1 MSKALVIKGADFSQ
15 NKITTVIFDG
25 VHTDGITVSQTAI
38 SASEIG
44 ASYRLTATLSPI
56 DSTDPV
62 RWTSSDDNVA
72 SVVDGVVT
80 IVGCGSCII
89 SAKSGSHTATCTV
102 TVEIELTGFTVET
115 GLTATAPNATN
126 DIPSYIVGKNP
137 STGSYNYQT
146 RAATLAV
153 DSTEQRLSSDKRI
166 MSGTGSSATLLPAES
181 RGWGYLNYGWMIPN
195 RLPNNCKKI
204 RVYNLNS
211 NYGSIPLFYKS
222 NVLSDNYENYI
233 CHRKPTGWIFNSDTD
248 VSNAPWAY
256 AQVTEYDVPDGYDS
270 VNVNWYIPSDTVGTD
285 SPLFFKMTDDQRAAF
300 RIVCC

>member
-1 MSKALVIKGADFSQ
+1 MSKAIVIKGADFSQ
-15 NKITTVIFDG
+15 NKVANVTFEGI
-25 VHTDGITVSQTAI
+25 HTESITVSPNTI
-38 SASEIG
+38 SASAIG
-44 ASYRLTATLSPI
+44 ATYQLNSTIFPS
-56 DSTDPV
+56 DSTDPIQ
-62 RWTSSDDNVA
+62 WLASDSDVA
-72 SVVDGVVT
+72 TVNDGIVT
-80 IVGCGSCII
+80 ITGCGTCNI
-89 SAKSGSHTATCTV
+89 SARSGSHTATCTV

-115 GLTATAPNATN
+115 GLAASAPNATN

-153 DSTEQRLSSDKRI
+153 DSTEQCLSSDYRI
-166 MSGTGSSATLLPAES
+166 MSGTGASATLRPAES

-233 CHRKPTGWIFNSDTD
+233 CHRKPTGWIFNSDSD
-248 VSNAPWAY
+248 VSNAPWTFT
-256 AQVTEYDVPDGYDS
+256 QVTEYDVPDGYDS
-270 VNVNWYIPSDTVGTD
+270 VNVDWYIPND
-285 SPLFFKMTDDQRAAF
+285 SVDGNSPIFKNMSEAQRSAF